1 MKKAWLLFFL
11 APYAFGMNS
20 LQGEIGFGFP
30 GLFAGRLMR
39 TVSDRVAVGAG
50 VGVLPLSWIISTV
63 VTMPTTSVSDRYSL
77 VYDPKADAIA
87 PSLFVHW
94 QPGESDLHVR
104 FDLTVQI
111 GAAGGNAFLRNLA
124 TGASTNVAK
133 VEGTLFLPRL
143 SVMVGKTLWR
153 TESFAVVG
161 QIGLSYLIG
170 ASLNVSVT
178 GAMPS
183 YLDVVPEARP
193 TIQDGLR
200 AAEDELTRALNDGI
214 FRNRIL
220 PAVSIHASF

>member
-1 MKKAWLLFFL
+1 MKRIWFFLVL
-11 APYAFGMNS
+11 APYAYSMPS
-20 LQGEIGFGFP
+20 LQGEIGLGFP
-30 GLFAGRLMR
+30 GLFLGRLQR
-39 TVSDRVAVGAG
+39 AVDEQFAIG
-50 VGVLPLSWIISTV
+50 VGLGVLPLSWIVTTV
-63 VTMPTTSVSDRYSL
+63 VNMPTTSVSDRYSL

-87 PSLFVHW
+87 PSLYVHW
-94 QPGESDLHVR
+94 QPGESDLHLR
-104 FDLTVQI
+104 LDLTVQI
-111 GAAGGNAFLRNLA
+111 AAAGGNAFLRNLK

-143 SVMVGKTLWR
+143 SLLVGKTLWR

-161 QIGLSYLIG
+161 EIGFSYLLG

-193 TIQDGLR
+193 TVQDGLR
-200 AAEDELTRALNDGI
+200 AAEDELSRVLNDGI

-220 PAVSIHASF
+220 PAVSIHAAF